1 MAFPA
6 IAAAVGGLVGN
17 IGSSMV
23 NYVTQKNFNRQSR
36 ADYQKH
42 QKQNFEYSQQAQ
54 RNAPMNQ
61 VIGMRNAG
69 LSPHALAGSGFA
81 PAAMSGAPQNQTAAP
96 QVDFSSNISE
106 LINAMT
112 NRFNAESQRISAEAN
127 KQNAE
132 SNTQNAQTNRDVGQ
146 AAISQKTAETALT
159 NIQVDRATNEDVQYR
174 EMIEQLANIGEEK
187 GGLYEAL
194 PTYLKSVAV
203 AFANKRKEYNGEG
216 DWKKNYNKG
225 TIQAINDYNLFVTNV
240 AQREADYF
248 KAYLDKDVFETQ
260 INSPDIRNAIAKMPQ
275 AEFDKLEALTIQ
287 IYATLPKIE
296 AETKLMS
303 QQIDE
308 SVQRC
313 QKLLI
318 EAQVLENSDFL
329 TLLENDKY
337 WQAAARMLG
346 NAAGELP
353 QLLNGVA
360 NFFPAGMAKNVLQQ
374 SVKQL
379 RKKRIDTKTR
389 YNKNGQVTS
398 QVQETSYE

>member
-23 NYVTQKNFNRQSR
+23 NYVTQKNFNRQARS
-36 ADYQKH
+36 DYQKH

-112 NRFNAESQRISAEAN
+112 NRFNAESQRITAEAN
-127 KQNAE
+127 ERNAA
-132 SNTQNAQTNRDVGQ
+132 SNELNAQTSRDVGQ
-146 AAISQKTAETALT
+146 ATISQKESETALT

-174 EMIEQLANIGEEK
+174 EMIGQLADIGEKK
-187 GGLYEAL
+187 GGVYEAL
-194 PTYLKSVAV
+194 PAYLQAAAV
-203 AFANKRKEYNGEG
+203 AFANKRKEYNGDG
-216 DWKKNYNKG
+216 DWRANYNKG
-225 TIQAINDYNLFVTNV
+225 TIQAINDYNAFVTSI
-240 AQREADYF
+240 AQREAEF
-248 KAYLDKDVFETQ
+248 AKSVLDKDVFEMQ
-260 INSPDIRNAIAKMPQ
+260 IRDTGIRDCIAKMPY
-275 AEFDKLEALTIQ
+275 AEFNKLEALTTQ

-303 QQIDE
+303 QQIEE

-313 QKLLI
+313 QKILI

-360 NFFPAGMAKNVLQQ
+360 NFFPAGMAKNVVQQ
-374 SVKQL
+374 SVKGL
-379 RKKRIDTKTR
+379 RKKRTETHTR
-389 YNKNGQVTS
+389 YNKSGQVTS
-398 QVQETSYE
+398 QTQETSYE

>member
-69 LSPHALAGSGFA
+69 LSPHALSGSSFA

-96 QVDFSSNISE
+96 QVDFASNISE

-112 NRFNAESQRISAEAN
+112 NRFNAESQRISADAN
-127 KQNAE
+127 AQNAM
-132 SNTQNAQTNRDVGQ
+132 TNRDVGQ
-146 AAISQKTAETALT
+146 ATVSQKVAETALT
-159 NIQVDRATNEDVQYR
+159 NTQVDRAVNEDVQYR
-174 EMIEQLANIGEEK
+174 EMIEQLADIGEEK
-187 GGLYEAL
+187 GGVYEAL

-203 AFANKRKEYNGEG
+203 AFANKRKNYNGDS
-216 DWKKNYNKG
+216 DWKANYNKG
-225 TIQAINDYNLFVTNV
+225 TLQAINDYNAFVTSV

-260 INSPDIRNAIAKMPQ
+260 VNSPEIREAIAKMPK
-275 AEFDKLEALTIQ
+275 AEFDKLGAITSQ
-287 IYATLPKIE
+287 ILATLPKIQV
-296 AETKLMS
+296 ETKLMG

-313 QKLLI
+313 KKILI

-360 NFFPAGMAKNVLQQ
+360 NFFPAGVAKNVVQQ

-379 RKKRIDTKTR
+379 RKKRVETKTR

-398 QVQETSYE
+398 QTQETSYQ

>member
-23 NYVTQKNFNRQSR
+23 NYVTQKNFNRQAR

-69 LSPHALAGSGFA
+69 LSPHALSGSGFA

-132 SNTQNAQTNRDVGQ
+132 SNTQNARTNYDVGQ
-146 AAISQKTAETALT
+146 ATISQKEAETALT
-159 NIQVDRATNEDVQYR
+159 NTQVDRAASEDAQYR
-174 EMIEQLANIGEEK
+174 EMIQQLADIGEKK
-187 GGLYEAL
+187 GGVYEAL
-194 PTYLKSVAV
+194 PAYLQAAAV
-203 AFANKRKEYNGEG
+203 AFANKRKEYNGDG
-216 DWKKNYNKG
+216 DWKANYNKG
-225 TIQAINDYNLFVTNV
+225 TLQAISDYNLFVTNV
-240 AQREADYF
+240 AQREADF
-248 KAYLDKDVFETQ
+248 AKARLDKDVFETQ
-260 INSPDIRNAIAKMPQ
+260 INSPDIRDSIARMPE
-275 AEFDKLEALTIQ
+275 AEFDKLQAVSAQ
-287 IYATLPKIE
+287 ILATLPKIE
-296 AETKLMS
+296 TEAALMK
-303 QQIDE
+303 QQIEE
-308 SVQRC
+308 STQRC
-313 QKLLI
+313 KKILI
-318 EAQVLENSDFL
+318 EAQVLENSDYL
-329 TLLENDKY
+329 TLLENEKY

-346 NAAGELP
+346 NVAGELP
-353 QLLNGVA
+353 QILGDVA
-360 NFFPAGMAKNVLQQ
+360 KFFPAGMAKNVVQQ
-374 SVKQL
+374 SVREL
-379 RKKRIDTKTR
+379 RKKRVDTKRR

-398 QVQETSYE
+398 QTEETTYE